1 MKRINYPNWRCFTL
15 FMLISSGV
23 LFAQGDT
30 PENDLKYAQIEFVS
44 ATRTKTEE
52 SVDTWRFSVTVR
64 HNDEGWD
71 HYADR
76 WQVIHKESGILLGER
91 VLLHPHDSEQ
101 PFERSQS
108 GIVIPM
114 CLENVIVRASCTVHG
129 FGGRE
134 IVLNLSKTDTGE
146 DFVISR

>member
-1 MKRINYPNWRCFTL
+1 MKRTNSPRCRNFTWL
-15 FMLISSGV
+15 MLIISGV

-30 PENDLKYAQIEFVS
+30 PEKNLDYARVEFVS

-108 GIVIPM
+108 GIVMPM
-114 CLENVIVRASCTVHG
+114 CLENVIVRAACTVHG

-146 DFVISR
+146 NFVISR